1 MNNSILYIRLLSYLL
16 ITGLMTFIS
25 IISDSKYDDFSQI
38 DSMDWFIIIGKS
50 LLPGFVTIK
59 AYLDQSFSN
68 FLKQE
73 DNK

>member
-1 MNNSILYIRLLSYLL
+1 
-16 ITGLMTFIS
+16 MTFIS

-38 DSMDWFIIIGKS
+38 DSMDWFIIVGKS

-68 FLKQE
+68 FLKE
-73 DNK
+73 GDNK